1 MLYYLTVAIY
11 VIVCLTLIMVVLL
24 QQGKGGGM
32 ANAFGGGGSS
42 QAAFGARSG
51 ATVLSRATTI
61 CAVLFIVG
69 ALALGIMG
77 QRGPGS
83 VVGGR
88 AARDAA
94 DPDLVTRGAAA
105 AGNPGSCPR
114 PGEVTDP
121 SLSARKWRNWQT
133 HQLEGLAVAI
143 PWGFESPSAPDFR
156 SPVRPSEL
164 RSASHAKSVAP

>member
-1 MLYYLTVAIY
+1 MLYYLTVTIY

-88 AARDAA
+88 AAPQTQQTPTSSPAA
-94 DPDLVTRGAAA
+94 QQPPAT
-105 AGNPGSCPR
+105 P
-114 PGEVTDP
+114 
-121 SLSARKWRNWQT
+121 
-133 HQLEGLAVAI
+133 
-143 PWGFESPSAPDFR
+143 APT
-156 SPVRPSEL
+156 PAPTP
-164 RSASHAKSVAP
+164 AK

>member
-1 MLYYLTVAIY
+1 MSTARWSVVPASTSRRFLTSFLGAGRRLYNDVFQFSRNPMLYYLTVAIY

-88 AARDAA
+88 AAPQTQQTPTSSPAA
-94 DPDLVTRGAAA
+94 QQPPAT
-105 AGNPGSCPR
+105 P
-114 PGEVTDP
+114 
-121 SLSARKWRNWQT
+121 
-133 HQLEGLAVAI
+133 
-143 PWGFESPSAPDFR
+143 APT
-156 SPVRPSEL
+156 PAP
-164 RSASHAKSVAP
+164 APAK